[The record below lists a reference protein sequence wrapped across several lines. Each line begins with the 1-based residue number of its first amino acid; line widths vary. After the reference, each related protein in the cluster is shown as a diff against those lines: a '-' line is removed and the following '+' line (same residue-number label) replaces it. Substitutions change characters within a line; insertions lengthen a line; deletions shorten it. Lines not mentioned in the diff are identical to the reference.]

1 MVLRSRVKS
10 MIKFLCH
17 LPKFFS
23 VLYIVSKN
31 QILTFPGKFKT
42 PLILKILGWIFTF
55 LLYPKGLFTK
65 PKNSFGER
73 FTNCIKSLGPIYIK
87 FGQTLSTRPDLI
99 GSEVAGSLKLLQDK
113 LPPFDSKIVQDKIES
128 QFGKK
133 ISEVFD
139 EFDDEPVAAASIAQV
154 HKAKLNSGESVAV
167 KILRPDIAEKYDRD
181 ICFLEYGASI
191 VERVLKK
198 AQRLKPR
205 EVMKVFRQSMRF
217 ELDLRSEAA
226 ASSRIYDNFVNDN
239 SLHIPK
245 IYWNLTTNDIITLE
259 WIDGVSIYDKEK
271 IISLGLD
278 PKEVAAKIAVIFFNQ
293 AYRDG
298 FFHAD
303 LHPGNILVCRNGK
316 IALVDFGI
324 IGTLPEDDRL
334 AIAEILYAFLKRD
347 YQLVAETH
355 YRIGYIPKNTNLD
368 HFSQSC
374 RAIAEPII
382 GLAIKDISIGNLLAQ
397 LFKVTEEYGM
407 ETQPQLLLLQK
418 TMVVVEGIGQS
429 LDEEINMW
437 HLAEPWIRKWA
448 AKNLS
453 PEARL
458 LRFLKKIFNNLI

>member
-1 MVLRSRVKS
+1 MALKSRIKS
-10 MIKFLCH
+10 MIKFLRH

-23 VLYIVSKN
+23 ILYIVSKN
-31 QILTFPGKFKT
+31 QILTFPGNFEV
-42 PLILKILGWIFTF
+42 PLIFKILGSLLNFV
-55 LLYPKGLFTK
+55 LYPKGLFIR
-65 PKNSFGER
+65 PKNSFGQR
-73 FTNCIKSLGPIYIK
+73 LTKCIQSLGPIYIK

-99 GSEVAGSLKLLQDK
+99 GSEVAENLKLLQDK
-113 LPPFDSKIVQDKIES
+113 LPPFESKIVKEKIES
-128 QFGKK
+128 RFGKK
-133 ISEVFD
+133 ISEIFD
-139 EFDDEPVAAASIAQV
+139 EFDNQPIAAASIAQV
-154 HKAKLNSGESVAV
+154 HKAKLKSGESVAV
-167 KILRPDIAEKYDRD
+167 KVLRPDIAEKYDRD
-181 ICFLEYGASI
+181 IRFLEYGASFAEKI
-191 VERVLKK
+191 LKK
-198 AQRLKPR
+198 AQRLKPK
-205 EVMKVFRQSMRF
+205 EVMRVFRQSMRF

-226 ASSRIYDNFVNDN
+226 AASRIYDNFVNDN
-239 SLHIPK
+239 TLHIPK

-271 IISLGLD
+271 IVSLGLD
-278 PKEVAAKIAVIFFNQ
+278 PKEVAAKIAIIFFNQ

-316 IALVDFGI
+316 VALVDFGI
-324 IGTLPEDDRL
+324 IGTLPEVDRL

-347 YQLVAETH
+347 YQLVAEIH

-397 LFKVTEEYGM
+397 LFKATEEYGM

-437 HLAEPWIRKWA
+437 QLAEPWIRKWA

-453 PEARL
+453 PEAKL
-458 LRFLKKIFNNLI
+458 LRFIKKIFNNLI